1 MNAMA
6 AAKESIRRGGRDEV
20 SGGGRGGRGG
30 GGFSFGSGGNV
41 ELVTD
46 DQIQGDKAGPP
57 ESTTDVFW
65 SK

>member
-1 MNAMA
+1 
-6 AAKESIRRGGRDEV
+6 V

-46 DQIQGDKAGPP
+46 DQIQGDKAGTP